1 MVAYDFYQNTYLGSA
16 LSQTVFE
23 KTVARAEAYIG
34 KLERTY
40 QVTPGCS
47 DGRALAVCAVAEELA
62 KQPDRSNI
70 SSASVGEVSI
80 HYRDD
85 GQKQLYR
92 IACLYLD
99 VHRGVC

>member
-16 LSQTVFE
+16 LSQAVFE

-40 QVTPGCS
+40 QVTPGCP
-47 DGRALAVCAVAEELA
+47 DGRSLAVCALAEELA
-62 KQPDRSNI
+62 KQDTRRDI
-70 SSASVGEVSI
+70 SSASVGDVSVR
-80 HYRDD
+80 YKDD
-85 GQKQLYR
+85 GQKDLYR
-92 IACLYLD
+92 CACLYLN